1 MGTFETA
8 SLDTLAQLGT
18 NPKTNVKDIG
28 FLGKRARAKTFTA
41 PLSVKLASLDSSL
54 KKSYWNT
61 YYCNDNL
68 VQEGDKITGKYCN
81 NRWCSVCN
89 RIRTAKLIKGYNVP
103 LSELN
108 DKQFVTLTL
117 PNCTGEKLRETID
130 FMLKLCKEVQEVF
143 KKRHLRGKQDWQLVG
158 IRKLECTYNYKT
170 ATYHPHFHFLVEGE
184 VVARELVNEWLKRV
198 PTATRQAQDFRRAD
212 EGAETE
218 LFKYFSKIVTKTE
231 KGFTTFVEPLDV
243 IFTAMQGLRVFQPIG
258 LKKDVLEDIEGIIT
272 EEISGIEERFINWKW
287 YKNDWVDKNTGEVL
301 TGYIPSDS
309 MNKLIDN
316 IIIRPQSTDT
326 DIITVLQNNKTMESQ
341 LIPFQGEEIRKIWH
355 NDQWY
360 FSVIDI
366 IGILTGSKDSKRYWS
381 VLKVRESQLTT
392 LCSTLK
398 LTASDGRQRATDCAN
413 TEGVFRI
420 IMSVPSPKAEP
431 LKLWLASLGKQA
443 IDEAENPELL
453 SERQAELYKAKG
465 YSNEWVKRRM
475 QTIETRKE
483 LTDEWKQ
490 RGVKEHQEY
499 AILTAT
505 IARGTFGLTPSEH
518 KDLKGLD
525 RQNLRDHMTPLELIF
540 TALSEELT
548 RGKTVELDAQGFAE
562 NYEAAEIGGKLTGEF
577 VTRVESTGR
586 KVVSEANYLD
596 AKNDENEKLPNGQ

>member
-1 MGTFETA
+1 MIASQTFL
-8 SLDTLAQLGT
+8 LDTLAQLGT
-18 NPKTNVKDIG
+18 NSNTEPKDIG
-28 FLGKRARAKTFTA
+28 FLAKRARAKTFTA
-41 PLSVKLASLDSSL
+41 PLSVKLASLNSDL
-54 KKSYWNT
+54 KKSYWNS
-61 YYCNDNL
+61 YYCNESL
-68 VQEGDKITGKYCN
+68 TQEGNKITGKYCN

-89 RIRTAKLIKGYNVP
+89 RIRTAKLIQGYNVP
-103 LSELN
+103 LSELE

-130 FMLKLCKEVQEVF
+130 FMLKSCKEVQEVF

-158 IRKLECTYNYKT
+158 IRKLECTFNHRT
-170 ATYHPHFHFLVEGE
+170 STYHPHFHFLVEGE
-184 VVARELVNEWLKRV
+184 IAAKELVNEWLKRV
-198 PTATRQAQDFRRAD
+198 PTASRQAQDVRKAD
-212 EGAETE
+212 VGAETE

-243 IFTAMQGLRVFQPIG
+243 IFTAMRGLRVFQPIG
-258 LKKDVLEDIEGIIT
+258 LKKDVSEDIEDIIT
-272 EEISGIEERFINWKW
+272 EEISGIEEKFVDWKW
-287 YKNDWVDKNTGEVL
+287 FRNDWVDKSTGEVL

-309 MNKLIDN
+309 MNRLIDN
-316 IIIRPQSTDT
+316 MIIRPNNDEK
-326 DIITVLQNNKTMESQ
+326 IIVLQNNKVMENQ
-341 LIPFQGEEIRKIWH
+341 LIPFEGKEIRKAWH

-360 FSVIDI
+360 FSIIDI
-366 IGILTGSKDSKRYWS
+366 IGTLTNALQPQAYWGMLKKRENE
-381 VLKVRESQLTT
+381 LLTICYKFKF
-392 LCSTLK
+392 L
-398 LTASDGRQRATDCAN
+398 AADGKMRSTDCAN

-420 IMSVPSPKAEP
+420 IMSVPSPRAEP

-465 YSNEWVKRRM
+465 YSDEWVKRRM

-505 IARGTFGLTPSEH
+505 IAKGTFGLTPSEH

-548 RGKTVELDAQGFAE
+548 RGKAVELDAQGFTE

-577 VTRVESTGR
+577 VTRVEGTGR
-586 KVVSEANYLD
+586 KVVSDVNYLG
-596 AKNDENEKLPNGQ
+596 AKGGDEPDSLLSDV